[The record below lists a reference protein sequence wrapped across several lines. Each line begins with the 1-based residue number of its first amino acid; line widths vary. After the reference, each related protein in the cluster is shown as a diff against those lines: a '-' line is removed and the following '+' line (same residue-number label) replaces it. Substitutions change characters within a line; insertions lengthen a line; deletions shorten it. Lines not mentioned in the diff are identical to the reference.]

1 MSLWPGY
8 HAHKMDEVP
17 DPILTEIPKLNINIA
32 DLGPEKKI
40 KMPRFGTTHY
50 FPNVGIRTANAI
62 VAFEEF
68 EDGDTV
74 SFCPKLDVVA
84 LVLKGKAEI
93 TYYPAGTHYTEEK
106 RTAVEEG
113 DVYLVPNG
121 WYLEWKVVP
130 GSRFRHVCFMMPD

>member
-8 HAHKMDEVP
+8 HAYKMDEVP

-62 VAFEEF
+62 VAF
-68 EDGDTV
+68 GA
-74 SFCPKLDVVA
+74 SLA
-84 LVLKGKAEI
+84 
-93 TYYPAGTHYTEEK
+93 
-106 RTAVEEG
+106 
-113 DVYLVPNG
+113 
-121 WYLEWKVVP
+121 
-130 GSRFRHVCFMMPD
+130 